1 MERKTYQELY
11 HEFERILLKLGFSNE
26 KAKACA
32 AIFTNNS
39 IDGVY
44 SHGLNRFPVFIDYIQ
59 KGWVDKNA
67 EPKLIRAFGAIEQ
80 WDGQYGPGMLNA
92 QHCMQ
97 RAIDLAKINGMA
109 CVALKNTNH
118 WMRGGTY
125 GWQAAEAGCIGINFT
140 NTIAIMPP
148 WGATEPVIGNNP
160 LIIAVP
166 RKEGPIV
173 LDMAMSQFS
182 YGKMQEQQLKGKDLP
197 FYGGYDE
204 DGKLSKD
211 PAAIYKTQRP
221 LPAGMWK
228 GSGLALMLD
237 LLATLLSDGKSTS
250 SITKSEEERG
260 ISQVFICFDAAINT
274 QHETIIQEILD
285 YTKSAEKIPGEEIY
299 YPGEKTLQVR
309 KENMEKGIPVDKVM
323 WQTLLDL

>member
-1 MERKTYQELY
+1 MQRKTYQELFQ
-11 HEFERILLKLGFSNE
+11 EFDRVLLAIGFNS
-26 KAKACA
+26 KKSKACA
-32 AIFTNNS
+32 TIFTNNS
-39 IDGVY
+39 LDGVY
-44 SHGLNRFPVFIDYIQ
+44 SHGLNRFPIFIDYIK
-59 KGWVDKNA
+59 KGWIDKNA
-67 EPKLIRAFGAIEQ
+67 EPKLIKTFGAIEQ

-92 QHCMQ
+92 QYCMQ
-97 RAIDLAKINGMA
+97 RAIDLAKENGMA

-148 WGATEPVIGNNP
+148 WGAKQATIGNNP
-160 LIIAVP
+160 LIISVP

-182 YGKMQEQQLKGKDLP
+182 YGKMQEYQLKGKDLP

-204 DGKLSKD
+204 DSNLSKD
-211 PAAIYKTQRP
+211 PNIISLTQRP

-228 GSGLALMLD
+228 GSGLALLLD
-237 LLATLLSDGKSTS
+237 LLATLLSDGNSTAT
-250 SITKSEEERG
+250 ITKSGQERG
-260 ISQVFICFDAAINT
+260 ISQVFICFDAGINT
-274 QHETIIQEILD
+274 QHETIIEEILA
-285 YTKSAEKIPGEEIY
+285 YTKAAEKILGQDIY
-299 YPGEKTLQVR
+299 YPGENTLKIR
-309 KENMEKGIPVDKVM
+309 TKNTENGIPVDELM